1 MLLIVL
7 YFLPT
12 IVSLL
17 WFISFLTKKKNPSQ
31 RLYCPALGLS
41 VAFYALYAS
50 YIVIS
55 REYPTMVRMEVV
67 CIPLS
72 IVAIVFLTAYFHMLY
87 SGKRIRNLHLAVLA
101 VPAIAEG
108 VAILTLCYLMGF
120 DNAAD
125 VSRQFATPEG
135 LTGSYDTKINHL
147 YCSFTYDVLIIM
159 GAAYTLTSAVYC
171 ILTLVRHGYR
181 PGNFFRFLFKGQPTV
196 HERAIAFLYLPEIL
210 LLIPIQM
217 LGSVYIS
224 QHVLL
229 GVFLMTLLAALKHV
243 IAYIEYYS
251 DRQSVFTLDS
261 LVHLT
266 LNNTLQE
273 TPDAVQ
279 ASSTEDDSATG
290 ITDTRIQKFEELMTV
305 EKIWRDENLNAETIC
320 KRLGIG
326 KTTFSQMVNL
336 HYGMTLRELI
346 NQRRIEEAK
355 IFMTEN
361 PGAKQ
366 EEVAEH
372 CGFRNAQYFN
382 TQFRK
387 IVGLTPAAW
396 RTGNR

>member
-17 WFISFLTKKKNPSQ
+17 WFISFLTKKKSPSQ
-31 RLYCPALGLS
+31 RLFCPALGLS

-50 YIVIS
+50 YIVSS
-55 REYPTMVRMEVV
+55 RDYPTMVRMEAV

-72 IVAIVFLTAYFHMLY
+72 IVASVFLTAYFYMLY
-87 SGKRIRNLHLAVLA
+87 SGKRINNLKLALLA

-120 DNAAD
+120 DSAAD

-135 LTGSYDTKINHL
+135 LVGSYDTKINRL
-147 YCSFTYDVLIIM
+147 YCSFTYDVFIIM
-159 GAAYTLTSAVYC
+159 GAAYTLASAVFC
-171 ILTLVRHGYR
+171 ILTLIRHGYR

-196 HERAIAFLYLPEIL
+196 RERAIAFLYLQVIL
-210 LLIPIQM
+210 VLIPVQM
-217 LGSVYIS
+217 LGSIYIS
-224 QHVLL
+224 RHILL
-229 GVFLMTLLAALKHV
+229 GVFLMTFLSVLKHI
-243 IAYIEYYS
+243 IAYIEFYNDQQDS
-251 DRQSVFTLDS
+251 ITLNS

-266 LNNTLQE
+266 FNNTAQE
-273 TPDAVQ
+273 VPAAVPTP
-279 ASSTEDDSATG
+279 STEDVSARGIIDS
-290 ITDTRIQKFEELMTV
+290 RIQKFEELMTV
-305 EKIWRDENLNAETIC
+305 EKIWQDENLNAETIC

-326 KTTFSQMVNL
+326 KTTFSQRVNL

-387 IVGLTPAAW
+387 IVGVTPAAW
-396 RTGNR
+396 RTSR

>member
-1 MLLIVL
+1 M
-7 YFLPT
+7 
-12 IVSLL
+12 VSLL

-31 RLYCPALGLS
+31 RLYCSALGLS

-50 YIVIS
+50 YIVTS
-55 REYPTMVRMEVV
+55 RDYPAMVRMEAV

-72 IVAIVFLTAYFHMLY
+72 IVAIAFLTAYFHMLY

-125 VSRQFATPEG
+125 VSRQFATTEG
-135 LTGSYDTKINHL
+135 LVGSYDTKINRL
-147 YCSFTYDVLIIM
+147 YCSFTYDVFLIM
-159 GAAYTLTSAVYC
+159 GAVYTLTSAVFC

-196 HERAIAFLYLPEIL
+196 RERAIAFLYLPEIL

-251 DRQSVFTLDS
+251 DRQSDITLDS
-261 LVHLT
+261 LIHLT
-266 LNNTLQE
+266 LNDTVLESPAAVPVPSTGVVPTSE
-273 TPDAVQ
+273 TI
-279 ASSTEDDSATG
+279 DS
-290 ITDTRIQKFEELMTV
+290 RIQKFEELMTV
-305 EKIWRDENLNAETIC
+305 ERIWQDENLNAETIC

-387 IVGLTPAAW
+387 IVGVTPAAW

>member
-1 MLLIVL
+1 M
-7 YFLPT
+7 
-12 IVSLL
+12 VSLL

-31 RLYCPALGLS
+31 RLFCSALGFS

-50 YIVIS
+50 YIVTS
-55 REYPTMVRMEVV
+55 RDYPTMVRMEAV

-72 IVAIVFLTAYFHMLY
+72 IVASVFLTAYFHMLY

-101 VPAIAEG
+101 APAIAEG

-135 LTGSYDTKINHL
+135 LVGNYDTKINHL
-147 YCSFTYDVLIIM
+147 YCSFTYDVFIIM
-159 GAAYTLTSAVYC
+159 GAAYTLTSAVFC
-171 ILTLVRHGYR
+171 ILTLIRHGYR
-181 PGNFFRFLFKGQPTV
+181 PGNFFRFLFKGQPTI
-196 HERAIAFLYLPEIL
+196 HERAIAFLYLPGIL
-210 LLIPIQM
+210 LLIPVQM

-229 GVFLMTLLAALKHV
+229 GVFLVTLLSALKHV

-251 DRQSVFTLDS
+251 DRQSVITLDS
-261 LVHLT
+261 LIHLT
-266 LNNTLQE
+266 LNDTVLE
-273 TPDAVQ
+273 SPAAVPVP
-279 ASSTEDDSATG
+279 STGVVPTSGTIDS
-290 ITDTRIQKFEELMTV
+290 RIQKFEELMTV

-326 KTTFSQMVNL
+326 KTTFSQLVNL

-387 IVGLTPAAW
+387 IVGVTPAAW

>member
-1 MLLIVL
+1 M
-7 YFLPT
+7 
-12 IVSLL
+12 VSLL

-31 RLYCPALGLS
+31 RLFCSALGFS

-50 YIVIS
+50 YIVTS
-55 REYPTMVRMEVV
+55 RDYPTMVRMEAV

-72 IVAIVFLTAYFHMLY
+72 IVASVFLTAYFHMLY

-101 VPAIAEG
+101 APAIAEG
-108 VAILTLCYLMGF
+108 VAILTQCYLMGF

-147 YCSFTYDVLIIM
+147 YCSFTYDVFIIM
-159 GAAYTLTSAVYC
+159 GAAYTLTSAVFC

-196 HERAIAFLYLPEIL
+196 RERAIAFLYLPEIL

-229 GVFLMTLLAALKHV
+229 GVFLMTLLSALKHV
-243 IAYIEYYS
+243 IAYIEFYS
-251 DRQSVFTLDS
+251 DQQSAITLDS
-261 LVHLT
+261 LIHLT
-266 LNNTLQE
+266 LNNMLQE
-273 TPDAVQ
+273 TPAAAP
-279 ASSTEDDSATG
+279 ASSKEDVSATG
-290 ITDTRIQKFEELMTV
+290 IIDSRIQKFEELMTV

-326 KTTFSQMVNL
+326 KTTFSQLVNL

-355 IFMTEN
+355 VFMTEN
-361 PGAKQ
+361 PGAKL

-382 TQFRK
+382 TLFRK
-387 IVGLTPAAW
+387 IVGVTPAAW